1 MKNPFKKSSIMDTVV
16 NVGIGGASNA
26 LIDLGWN
33 KVDFLAGLGETTKN
47 AIKVA
52 AGAVVGSMI
61 SNKYARAAADGIA
74 TVGVSNLVAGL
85 LPSDAEPASGL
96 AEGTIGRIRLG
107 QRGFARRAGKRV
119 AGVAGS
125 NFMGC

>member
-1 MKNPFKKSSIMDTVV
+1 MDTVV

-85 LPSDAEPASGL
+85 LPSDVEPASGL